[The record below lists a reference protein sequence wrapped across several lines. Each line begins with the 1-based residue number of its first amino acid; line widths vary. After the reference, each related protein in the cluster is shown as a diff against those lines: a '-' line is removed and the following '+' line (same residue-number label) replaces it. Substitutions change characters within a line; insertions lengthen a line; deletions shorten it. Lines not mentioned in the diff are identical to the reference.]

1 MKEKIFNGFVLILG
15 IIAAGAT
22 GLENVPE
29 AMQPALAATAVI
41 CGGLYRIFSP
51 SVLEGEGNE

>member
-1 MKEKIFNGFVLILG
+1 MKAKVFNGLVLVLG
-15 IIAAGAT
+15 VIAAGAT

-29 AMQPALAATAVI
+29 GVQPALAAVAVI

-51 SVLEGEGNE
+51 SLIGKDDE